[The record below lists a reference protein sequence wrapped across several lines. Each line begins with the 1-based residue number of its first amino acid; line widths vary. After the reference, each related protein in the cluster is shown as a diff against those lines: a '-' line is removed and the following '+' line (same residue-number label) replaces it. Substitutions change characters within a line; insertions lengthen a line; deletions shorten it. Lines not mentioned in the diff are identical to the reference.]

1 MQRWRALAAEK
12 PNRAEARQALISQCR
27 VGLGSL
33 TLLSMQLSVAKA

>member
-1 MQRWRALAAEK
+1 MQRWSEFAAAK

-33 TLLSMQLSVAKA
+33 KFLSIQLSVAKA